1 MDTSQQSI
9 LLFTPQQEE
18 AKMCGWMAVK
28 TVGLSA
34 WQTAV
39 WCSATVDH
47 LRQAHSHKT
56 QVLAMAVW
64 SRASTLFPYREVQ
77 WDIVD

>member
-1 MDTSQQSI
+1 
-9 LLFTPQQEE
+9 
-18 AKMCGWMAVK
+18 MCGWMAVK

-39 WCSATVDH
+39 WCSATSDR
-47 LRQAHSHKT
+47 LRWTCSRT

-64 SRASTLFPYREVQ
+64 DSVPATVLHREVH
-77 WDIVD
+77 WNGVD